1 MHECRRAEAGDEC
14 KKGYRN
20 VTKSALRIMYAS
32 NAPWCNSGY
41 GVQGRSLLP
50 RLKALDVVEDLAV
63 FAWFG
68 LEGGGTFANGFPV
81 YPKGIDPYGND
92 MYGAHCGHF
101 HADVLITLIDAW
113 VIKGHVAE
121 DIKPAVWMPWLP
133 VDHDPVPKIVTD
145 AIKGAYLPLSYA
157 KFGRD
162 KLEEAGIK
170 NVYIPHG
177 VEPEIFKVLPDEAV
191 AEFRRTVCEGAAWL
205 GVMVSA
211 NKGWPSR
218 KGFEEVLLAFKQI
231 LPELPQPAMLYI
243 HADHSKATQ
252 GGDLA
257 GLVRAHGLEEHVR
270 FPNRYKLWIGE
281 YDQAYMAM
289 MMNAADVFLGPSKG
303 EGFGIPIIEAQAC
316 GTPVVVT
323 NFSSMPELVR
333 WGVAVEPSQLT
344 WTYQDSWQAQPDVP
358 GIAEATLQLTAERQD
373 LQNGRLR
380 QRRMETSEA
389 IHQEFNWDTLVRD
402 YWRPLL
408 VDVLEDLNNGGH
420 NGST

>member
-1 MHECRRAEAGDEC
+1 
-14 KKGYRN
+14 
-20 VTKSALRIMYAS
+20 MYAS
-32 NAPWCNSGY
+32 NAPWCASGY
-41 GVQGRSLLP
+41 GIQGRSLLP
-50 RLKALDVVEDLAV
+50 RMKQLDVVDDIAI

-68 LEGGGTFANGFPV
+68 LQGGGTFANGFPV
-81 YPKGIDPYGND
+81 YPAGLDPYGND
-92 MYGAHCGHF
+92 MYGAHCAHF
-101 HADVLITLIDAW
+101 KADILVTLIDAW
-113 VIKGHVAE
+113 VIKPNVAE
-121 DIKPAVWMPWLP
+121 DIKPALWMPWLP
-133 VDHDPVPKIVTD
+133 IDHDPAPEIVLKS
-145 AIKGAYLPLSYA
+145 IEKAYLPLSYA

-162 KLEEAGIK
+162 KLEDAGVP

-177 VEPEIFKVLPDEAV
+177 VETGIFRVLPDEKV
-191 AEFRRTVCEGAAWL
+191 ADFRKTVCEGAAWL
-205 GVMVSA
+205 GVMISA

-218 KGFEEVLLAFKQI
+218 KGFEETLLAFKAA

-243 HADHSKATQ
+243 HADYTKSLQ

-257 GLVRAHGLEEHVR
+257 GLVRALGLQDHVR

-281 YDQAYMAM
+281 YDQAYLAM
-289 MMNAADVFLGPSKG
+289 MYNAADMYLGPSKA

-333 WGVAVEPSQLT
+333 WGVAVEPAHLT

-358 GIAEATLQLTAERQD
+358 GIAEAMLELTAERQD

-380 QRRMETSEA
+380 QKRMDTSAA
-389 IHQEFNWDTLVRD
+389 IHQEFDWDTLVKD

-408 VDVLEDLNNGGH
+408 VDVLEDVNNGGR

>member
-1 MHECRRAEAGDEC
+1 MKD
-14 KKGYRN
+14 K
-20 VTKSALRIMYAS
+20 LRIMYAS
-32 NAPWCNSGY
+32 NAPWCASGY
-41 GVQGRSLLP
+41 GIQGRSLLP
-50 RLKALDVVEDLAV
+50 RLKALDVVDDIAV

-68 LEGGGTFANGFPV
+68 LQGGGTFANGLPV
-81 YPKGIDPYGND
+81 YPAGLDPYGND

-101 HADVLITLIDAW
+101 RADILITLIDAW
-113 VIKGHVAE
+113 VIKPNVVE
-121 DIKPAVWMPWLP
+121 DIKPALWLPWLP
-133 VDHDPVPKIVTD
+133 VDHDPAPRMVVD
-145 AIKGAYLPLSYA
+145 AVRSAHLPLSYA
-157 KFGRD
+157 RFGRRM
-162 KLEEAGIK
+162 LEDAGIE

-177 VEPEIFKVLPDEAV
+177 VESGVFRVLPEEQV
-191 AEFRRTVCEGAAWL
+191 AEFKRTVCEGAAWL

-218 KGFEEVLLAFKQI
+218 KGFEETLLAFKRI

-243 HADHSKATQ
+243 HADYSRSVG

-257 GLVRAHGLEEHVR
+257 ALVKAHGLQEQVR

-281 YDQAYMAM
+281 YDQRYLSLMY
-289 MMNAADVFLGPSKG
+289 NAADMYLGPSKA

-333 WGVAVEPSQLT
+333 WGVAVDPTHLI
-344 WTYQDSWQAQPDVP
+344 WTNQDSWQAQPDVP
-358 GIAEATLQLTAERQD
+358 GIAEAMLELTAERQD
-373 LQNGRLR
+373 LRNGQLHEKRTA
-380 QRRMETSEA
+380 TSEA
-389 IHQEFNWDTLVRD
+389 IHHEFDWDILVRD

-408 VDVLEDLNNGGH
+408 VDVLEHVNNGGH